1 MTQSSQLPDFAIVI
15 PAYNEQATIHDIAS
29 RALAISARVIVVD
42 DGSAD
47 ATVTQLADLPV
58 QLIQHESNQGK
69 AASLWDGITLARQHK
84 VKYIITLDG
93 DGQHAPEDIPK
104 LLAKL
109 EAHPNHIIIGARLAD
124 KSAIP
129 AKRYY
134 ANRIANFWL
143 AWAAGYPL
151 SDSQSGFR
159 IYPAQLFDNLKISI
173 SKRSSFVFESEI
185 LIKAA
190 QRGIYSTA
198 VAIPAVYAQAARPS
212 HFRGVR
218 DITLITLM
226 VARSLLARGLYLQG
240 LYRSTIKPHLLP
252 KHDGHFDV
260 AGYMM
265 ASLSL
270 LIMLLSGGLTLVL
283 ALVYVWRTAKTV
295 ATDATGKHVIVLGK
309 RLQNNVPDHDY
320 RARLDRASALFHS
333 APDRQLY
340 LLGGT
345 TGNADISES
354 LAGMEYLQEHGIPAS
369 HLHLEQSS
377 RNTLENLNQL
387 RTHGDIPQLAITL
400 ISNRYHL
407 ARASTM
413 ARQFGFKVE
422 PCAAESNEAKGILA
436 KLNYLIEALLLHW
449 FLTGLCYA
457 KLTRN
462 QAMLIR
468 ICR

>member
-1 MTQSSQLPDFAIVI
+1 MTNSSQVPEFAIVI

-29 RALAISARVIVVD
+29 RALAISPRVIVVD

-47 ATVTQLADLPV
+47 DTVAALADLPV
-58 QLIQHESNQGK
+58 TLIRHESNKGK
-69 AASLWDGITLARQHK
+69 AASLWDGITRARQNQ

-93 DGQHAPEDIPK
+93 DGQHAPEDIPR

-159 IYPAQLFDNLKISI
+159 IYPAHLFDNLSISI

-240 LYRSTIKPHLLP
+240 LFRSTIKPHLLP
-252 KHDGHFDV
+252 KHEGRFDV

-265 ASLSL
+265 ATLSL
-270 LIMLLSGGLTLVL
+270 LIMLLSGGLTLL
-283 ALVYVWRTAKTV
+283 IALLYVWRTAATV
-295 ATDATGKHVIVLGK
+295 SPSANGKHVIVLGK
-309 RLQNNVPDHDY
+309 RLLNNVPDHDY
-320 RARLDRASALFHS
+320 RTRLDRATALFQT

-354 LAGMEYLQEHGIPAS
+354 LAGMEYLMERGIPAA

-387 RTHGDIPQLAITL
+387 RTHGDIPDLAITL

-407 ARASTM
+407 ARASIM
-413 ARQFGFKVE
+413 ARQFGFQVE
-422 PCAAESNEAKGILA
+422 PCAAEEHATKGILA

-449 FLTGLCYA
+449 FLSGLCYA

-468 ICR
+468 ISR

>member
-1 MTQSSQLPDFAIVI
+1 M
-15 PAYNEQATIHDIAS
+15 
-29 RALAISARVIVVD
+29 VD
-42 DGSAD
+42 DGSVD
-47 ATVTQLADLPV
+47 DTVAQLANLPV
-58 QLIQHESNQGK
+58 QLIQHESNKGK
-69 AASLWDGITLARQHK
+69 AASLWDGIALARQDQ
-84 VKYIITLDG
+84 VNYIITLDG

-104 LLAKL
+104 LLARL

-159 IYPAQLFDNLKISI
+159 IYPAQLFDDLRISI
-173 SKRSSFVFESEI
+173 SRRSSFVFESEI

-190 QRGIYSTA
+190 QRGIYSSA
-198 VAIPAVYAQAARPS
+198 VAIPAVYTQTARPS
-212 HFRGVR
+212 HFHGVR

-226 VARSLLARGLYLQG
+226 VARSLLARGLYVQG
-240 LYRSTIKPHLLP
+240 LYRSSIKPHLLP
-252 KHDGHFDV
+252 QHDGHFDV
-260 AGYMM
+260 AGYLM

-270 LIMLLSGGLTLVL
+270 LIILLSGGLTLVA
-283 ALVYVWRTAKTV
+283 ALFYVWRKAKTV
-295 ATDATGKHVIVLGK
+295 SINARGKHVIVLGK
-309 RLQNNVPDHDY
+309 RLQNNVPDHEY
-320 RARLDRASALFHS
+320 RARLDRAAALFHA
-333 APDRQLY
+333 APERQLY

-354 LAGMEYLQEHGIPAS
+354 LAGMEYLQEHGIAAA

-387 RTHGDIPQLAITL
+387 RTHADIPQLSITL
-400 ISNRYHL
+400 VTNRYHL
-407 ARASTM
+407 ARAGTM

-422 PCAAESNEAKGILA
+422 LCAAESSEPKGLLA
-436 KLNYLIEALLLHW
+436 KLRYVTEALLLHW
-449 FLTGLCYA
+449 FLSGLSYA

-468 ICR
+468 ISR

>member
-1 MTQSSQLPDFAIVI
+1 MTQSSQSADFAIVI

-29 RALAISARVIVVD
+29 RALAISPRVIVVD

-47 ATVTQLADLPV
+47 DTVAQLADLPV
-58 QLIQHESNQGK
+58 QLIQHQVNQGK
-69 AASLWDGITLARQHK
+69 AASLWDGIMLARQGQ

-93 DGQHAPEDIPK
+93 DGQHAPEDIPR

-124 KSAIP
+124 KSVIP

-159 IYPAQLFDNLKISI
+159 IYPTQLFDDIKISI

-198 VAIPAVYAQAARPS
+198 IAIPAVYTQAARPS

-226 VARSLLARGLYLQG
+226 VARSLFSRGMYLQG
-240 LYRSTIKPHLLP
+240 LYRSSIKPHLLP
-252 KHDGHFDV
+252 QHEGHFDV
-260 AGYMM
+260 AGYMT
-265 ASLSL
+265 ATLSL
-270 LIMLLSGGLTLVL
+270 VLMLLSGGLTLL
-283 ALVYVWRTAKTV
+283 TSLLYVWRTAKTV
-295 ATDATGKHVIVLGK
+295 PADADGKHVIVLGK

-320 RARLDRASALFHS
+320 RARLDRAAALYQ
-333 APDRQLY
+333 AVPDRQLY

-354 LAGMEYLQEHGIPAS
+354 LAGMEYLQQCGVPVS

-377 RNTLENLNQL
+377 RNTVENLNQL
-387 RTHGDIPQLAITL
+387 RNHTDIPELAIAL
-400 ISNRYHL
+400 ITNRYHL
-407 ARASTM
+407 ARASVM

-422 PCAAESNEAKGILA
+422 PCAAEASETKGLLA
-436 KLNYLIEALLLHW
+436 KLGYLTEALLLHW
-449 FLTGLCYA
+449 FLSGLCYA

-462 QAMLIR
+462 KTMLIR
-468 ICR
+468 ISR